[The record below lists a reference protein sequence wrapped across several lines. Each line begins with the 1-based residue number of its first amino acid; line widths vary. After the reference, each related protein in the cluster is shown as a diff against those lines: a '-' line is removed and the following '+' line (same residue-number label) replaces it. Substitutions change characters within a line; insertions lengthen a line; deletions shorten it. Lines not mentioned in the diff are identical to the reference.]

1 MKLAKLCRTITDI
14 MFIIAIIVLGGLLIG
29 IIQFMNV
36 TVMLQD
42 VANSTVV
49 TTVGTVFLIA
59 YAFAFVL
66 TVMCILMQ
74 LICVIHSFCVS
85 DNLRLNGVLKIF
97 AAVIDVIFMA
107 SFAIETHKFYGYS
120 CLAFCIILLGVS
132 IVQTVVSK

>member
-1 MKLAKLCRTITDI
+1 MKPAKLCCMITDI
-14 MFIIAIIVLGGLLIG
+14 MFVTAAIGIGISLTG
-29 IIQFMNV
+29 IIQFINATAMIQN
-36 TVMLQD
+36 
-42 VANSTVV
+42 VANSTAV
-49 TTVGTVFLIA
+49 TTISTILLMI
-59 YAFAFVL
+59 YAFTFAL
-66 TVMCILMQ
+66 AILCILLQ

>member
-14 MFIIAIIVLGGLLIG
+14 MFIIAISALGGLLIG

-42 VANSTVV
+42 IANSTAV
-49 TTVGTVFLIA
+49 TTVGTVFLMT

-74 LICVIHSFCVS
+74 LLCVVHSFCVP
-85 DNLRLNGVLKIF
+85 DNLRFNGVLKTCMAF
-97 AAVIDVIFMA
+97 IDVLFSL
-107 SFAIETHKFYGYS
+107 SFAMETHKFYGYS

>member
-1 MKLAKLCRTITDI
+1 MKLAKLCCIITDI

-49 TTVGTVFLIA
+49 TTISTILLMVYAV
-59 YAFAFVL
+59 AFAL
-66 TVMCILMQ
+66 AILCILLQ
-74 LICVIHSFCVS
+74 LICVIHSFYVS
-85 DNLRLNGVLKIF
+85 DNLRLNGVLKICMAF
-97 AAVIDVIFMA
+97 IDVLFSL